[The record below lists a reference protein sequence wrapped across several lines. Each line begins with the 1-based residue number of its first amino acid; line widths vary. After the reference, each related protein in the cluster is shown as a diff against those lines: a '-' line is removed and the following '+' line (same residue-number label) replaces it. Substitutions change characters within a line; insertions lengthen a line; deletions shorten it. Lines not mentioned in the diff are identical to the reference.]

1 MTEVLKKAII
11 DIETNTVKEVALTA
25 EEIVEHN
32 ALVAEQAQMVAD
44 QEAAKAAREA
54 LVASARTKLIAG
66 TPLTA
71 EEAEVLA
78 V

>member
-1 MTEVLKKAII
+1 MTEILKKAVV

-25 EEIVEHN
+25 DEIIAHN
-32 ALVAEQAQMVAD
+32 AMVAEQAQMIAD
-44 QEAAKAAREA
+44 AETAKAAREA
-54 LVASARTKLIAG
+54 LVASARAKLIAG
-66 TPLTA
+66 TALTA